1 MSLYV
6 LSRLALEKVVQ
17 SIGQVLIWQISF
29 GTMSKKELLLPVR
42 IDSCV
47 TIEKVQLSLFDS
59 PIIWLSVVVTRLSG
73 FQNVSQSSNEVINVL
88 IL

>member
-1 MSLYV
+1 MSLDV

-17 SIGQVLIWQISF
+17 SVGQVFVWQISF

-59 PIIWLSVVVTRLSG
+59 PIIWLFVVITRLSG